1 MHFKNFYRSAYLDI
15 KELRKIEI
23 GEQLFNFG
31 ILFLPWAVPIGLFFL
46 LVSLLISISNNYR
59 ELIKDKS
66 NYLIFI
72 VSFLMILNQT
82 L

>member
-23 GEQLFNFG
+23 GERLFNFG

-46 LVSLLISISNNYR
+46 LVSLLISISKNYR
-59 ELIKDKS
+59 E
-66 NYLIFI
+66 Y
-72 VSFLMILNQT
+72 QT
-82 L
+82 VALKNRVNLLFRF